1 MQSDTQAWS
10 QADAEGRALYEKAD
24 YQGAITRWLDALVS
38 LEESG
43 ANARSRAEAL
53 YNIGICHGHIGDW
66 EALIRYLE
74 RGLEEHFTLLPPT
87 LQADHEFRARC
98 LCRLGE
104 AYRLLEAYDFSAD
117 CLSAAVEIA
126 TRSNNEVLAA
136 EYLIAWGQ
144 TAEAAGDLITA
155 LNILNRAREIARRHA
170 VLADLEARADEA
182 IQQMLLAAS
191 EL

>member
-1 MQSDTQAWS
+1 MQPDTQAWS
-10 QADAEGRALYEKAD
+10 KADAEGRALYKKAD
-24 YQGAITRWLDALVS
+24 YRGAISRWLDALVS

-53 YNIGICHGHIGDW
+53 YNIGMCYGRMGDT

-74 RGLEEHFTLLPPT
+74 RALEEHFTSHPPT
-87 LQADHEFRARC
+87 QKADHEFRARC

-104 AYRLLEAYDFSAD
+104 AYRSLEAYDFSAD
-117 CLSAAVEIA
+117 CFSSAAEIA
-126 TRSNNEVLAA
+126 TRANSEELAA
-136 EYLIAWGQ
+136 ECLTGWAQ
-144 TAEAAGDLITA
+144 TAEAAGDIISA

-170 VLADLEARADEA
+170 VLADLEARSDEA
-182 IQQMLLAAS
+182 IRRMLLAAS